1 MNFFDEETWGPIVN
15 ELDRRTRYWLQ
26 ARQAAWQFFTE
37 AVRELLKDE
46 IAISMKLVVEVARH
60 NARKGG
66 ISVQLSNSY
75 TTYIRNLICMAMPEA
90 EKYLTGGQR
99 VAQDKDELSLED

>member
-1 MNFFDEETWGPIVN
+1 MNFFDEATWGPIVN

-46 IAISMKLVVEVARH
+46 IAISMKLVVEMARY
-60 NARKGG
+60 NARKVG
-66 ISVQLSNSY
+66 IGVRISNSY
-75 TTYIRNLICMAMPEA
+75 TTYVRDLICVELPAA
-90 EKYLTGGQR
+90 EKYLTGGR
-99 VAQDKDELSLED
+99 RKVKDEDELSLED